1 MYNPDERI
9 TASDALKYFNKDLLF
24 NKLTFESLNN

>member
-9 TASDALKYFNKDLLF
+9 TASDALKYFNKKILSK
-24 NKLTFESLNN
+24 KLNFESLNN